1 MTAREPRPLPDT
13 SLQRHIRIL
22 ADSADLPSREPAVGI
37 DLNIDTINAPAA
49 RTLSPISSH
58 AMNTLN
64 GTNPSTQ
71 NHTPSYNPSF
81 SKAANGTIRSVP
93 LDTLHIDA
101 TTTTASSP
109 PDEAARRAQSKIDQP
124 AMPHS
129 TKTLPQAP
137 IPIPIATPQPALARQ
152 NSNNLVVGNGLI
164 RKLSAEF
171 GPTRTIPNISTSTN
185 SNSSPN
191 SNHPLALSEDTNGNT
206 SAGPGGPTQWS
217 SAVGRANLGKSGR
230 VIERLMG
237 ENDMLKRDLNLER
250 LRAEESRQAV
260 KMAEGKMEALT
271 AEYDG
276 KLHDAAINKTL
287 LKRRERQLSDL
298 KAQIEGERQR
308 ADSAVEREKTWR
320 IELEKVQEECKR
332 KVEEAQTFAALMEGR
347 NKALTSHWKDQ
358 GVEVDRTVT
367 KLSKEIESIVEERRN
382 DDRKM
387 NMLQGLCDQQAE
399 LLGSLE
405 REKQGIQ
412 MAFERYKKEQE
423 ESLQGIKE
431 RAQQQEAANEATLRE
446 SQKVLGEL
454 KWALAVKKNVKGA
467 Q

>member
-1 MTAREPRPLPDT
+1 
-13 SLQRHIRIL
+13 
-22 ADSADLPSREPAVGI
+22 
-37 DLNIDTINAPAA
+37 
-49 RTLSPISSH
+49 
-58 AMNTLN
+58 MNTLN
-64 GTNPSTQ
+64 GGANLNIHNNPS
-71 NHTPSYNPSF
+71 HGPSF
-81 SKAANGTIRSVP
+81 SKTANGTIRSVP
-93 LDTLHIDA
+93 ADTLHID
-101 TTTTASSP
+101 TTTTSST
-109 PDEAARRAQSKIDQP
+109 PDEAARRPHSENDQ
-124 AMPHS
+124 MPHS
-129 TKTLPQAP
+129 TRTLPQLP
-137 IPIPIATPQPALARQ
+137 IPIPNSQPPLTRQ
-152 NSNNLVVGNGLI
+152 NSNNLIVGNGLI

-171 GPTRTIPNISTSTN
+171 GPTRTIPNNINTSPNN
-185 SNSSPN
+185 SNSN
-191 SNHPLALSEDTNGNT
+191 SNSVHVVEQDCSGNT
-206 SAGPGGPTQWS
+206 SAGPGGAAQWS

-298 KAQIEGERQR
+298 KAQIEAERQR
-308 ADSAVEREKTWR
+308 ADMAVERERTWR
-320 IELEKVQEECKR
+320 EELERVQEDCNKR
-332 KVEEAQTFAALMEGR
+332 VEEAQTYAALMKGR
-347 NKALTSHWKDQ
+347 NDTLTSHWKEQ
-358 GVEVDRTVT
+358 GAEVDRTVAE
-367 KLSKEIESIVEERRN
+367 LSKEIESIVEERRN

-412 MAFERYKKEQE
+412 KAFESYKWEQD
-423 ESLQGIKE
+423 ESLRGLKE
-431 RAQQQEAANEATLRE
+431 RARLQEAANEAALLETQR
-446 SQKVLGEL
+446 VLGEL

>member
-1 MTAREPRPLPDT
+1 
-13 SLQRHIRIL
+13 
-22 ADSADLPSREPAVGI
+22 
-37 DLNIDTINAPAA
+37 
-49 RTLSPISSH
+49 
-58 AMNTLN
+58 
-64 GTNPSTQ
+64 
-71 NHTPSYNPSF
+71 
-81 SKAANGTIRSVP
+81 
-93 LDTLHIDA
+93 
-101 TTTTASSP
+101 
-109 PDEAARRAQSKIDQP
+109 
-124 AMPHS
+124 MPHS
-129 TKTLPQAP
+129 TRTLPQLPKP
-137 IPIPIATPQPALARQ
+137 IPNSQPPLTRQ
-152 NSNNLVVGNGLI
+152 TSNNLVVGNGLI

-171 GPTRTIPNISTSTN
+171 GPIRIIPNNINTSPNDSN
-185 SNSSPN
+185 SNSN
-191 SNHPLALSEDTNGNT
+191 SVHVVEQDSSGNT

-260 KMAEGKMEALT
+260 KMAEGKMEALA

-308 ADSAVEREKTWR
+308 ADMAVERERTWR
-320 IELEKVQEECKR
+320 EELERVQEDCNKR
-332 KVEEAQTFAALMEGR
+332 VEEAQTYAALMKGR
-347 NKALTSHWKDQ
+347 NDALTSHWKEQ
-358 GVEVDRTVT
+358 GAEVDRTVAE
-367 KLSKEIESIVEERRN
+367 LSKEIESIVEERRN

-412 MAFERYKKEQE
+412 KAFESYKWEQD
-423 ESLQGIKE
+423 ESLRGLKE
-431 RAQQQEAANEATLRE
+431 RARLQEAANEAALLETQR
-446 SQKVLGEL
+446 VLGEL